1 MPPEE
6 PDEQEGEMCLVYV
19 HVCEAESLC
28 MFNCLDMSAYVFV
41 FAYVHLNTCLSA
53 CVSRGDH

>member
-1 MPPEE
+1 
-6 PDEQEGEMCLVYV
+6 MCLVYV

-41 FAYVHLNTCLSA
+41 FAYVRFNTCLPA